1 MRAGSGL
8 LAGFSKVIAAMK
20 TTVTELPES
29 RRKIEAEIPAEE
41 IENRIN
47 AAAERLGKEM
57 KIEGFRKGK
66 VPPEMVL
73 QRLGRDA
80 VLNEA
85 IEHSL
90 AEWYIAALDDSK
102 LKPVGDPA
110 ISLEKMPAEGEPLSF
125 EFEVSIRPDAK
136 LGKWKGVEAPR
147 AETDVPVNAVEGELE
162 RLREAFAKLEPVEG
176 RKAAQGDAVLIDY
189 EGKIDDEVF
198 EGGTASDFLLQL
210 GGGQVLP
217 DFEKP
222 LVGAEPGA
230 ELVAEVDFPDDY
242 PAEEIQGKH
251 ATFTIEL
258 KEIREKVL
266 PELDDSFA
274 AEASEFETL
283 GELREEI
290 ASQLREALERQSE
303 EAFRAAALDA
313 AVAASKVDLPDAVID
328 GRAREMWRRL
338 ERALA
343 QQGISGERYAEMQG
357 KTADQMIAEIR
368 PDAEQALKREAV
380 LEAVAAAEKIE
391 IGEAEML
398 EALAIPPG
406 HEDHGHPEPK
416 DALEQLREA
425 GREDE
430 LIDEL
435 RLKKALEAIAAEATP
450 IAPEAAEAKEAI
462 WTPEKEREEKGGL
475 WTPGQPEQ
483 GSAEGPD
490 QSAR

>member
-1 MRAGSGL
+1 
-8 LAGFSKVIAAMK
+8 MK

-29 RRKIEAEIPAEE
+29 RRKIEVEVPAEE
-41 IENRIN
+41 VQNRIS

-80 VLNEA
+80 VLNDA
-85 IEHSL
+85 IENSL
-90 AEWYIAALDDSK
+90 GEWYVGALDDSK
-102 LKPVGDPA
+102 VKPVGDPS

-125 EFEVSIRPDAK
+125 AFEVSIRPDAE
-136 LGKWKGVEAPR
+136 LGDWKGVEAPR
-147 AETDVPVNAVEGELE
+147 AETAVPVDAVEAELE
-162 RLREAFAKLEPVEG
+162 RLRQAFAKLEPVEG
-176 RKAAQGDAVLIDY
+176 RKAAQGDAVLLDY
-189 EGKIDDEVF
+189 EGKIDGELF
-198 EGGTASDFLLQL
+198 EGGSASDFLLEI

-222 LVGAEPGA
+222 LIGAEAGA
-230 ELVAEVDFPDDY
+230 EVVAEVDFPDDY

-251 ATFTIEL
+251 ATFTIQL

-266 PELDDSFA
+266 PELDDDFA
-274 AEASEFETL
+274 SEASEFETL

-290 ASQLREALERQSE
+290 ASQMKDALERQSE

-313 AVAASKVDLPDAVID
+313 AVAASKVDLSDAVID
-328 GRAREMWRRL
+328 GRSMEMWRRL

-343 QQGISGERYAEMQG
+343 QQGISGERYAQMQG
-357 KTADQMIAEIR
+357 KTPEAMVAEIR

-380 LEAVAAAEKIE
+380 LEAVAEDAGIE

-406 HEDHGHPEPK
+406 HEDHGHPEPE
-416 DALEQLREA
+416 DALKQLREA

-435 RLKKALEAIAAEATP
+435 RLKKALEVIAENATP

-475 WTPGQPEQ
+475 WTPGSGP
-483 GSAEGPD
+483 AEGPD

>member
-1 MRAGSGL
+1 
-8 LAGFSKVIAAMK
+8 MK

-29 RRKIEAEIPAEE
+29 RRKIEAEVPAEE
-41 IENRIN
+41 VENRIK

-85 IEHSL
+85 IEASL
-90 AEWYIAALDDSK
+90 AEWYVSALDESK
-102 LKPVGDPA
+102 VRPVGDPS
-110 ISLEKMPAEGEPLSF
+110 ISLEKMPGDGEPLTF
-125 EFEVSIRPDAK
+125 AFEVSIRPDAK

-147 AETDVPVNAVEGELE
+147 AEADVPVTAVEGELE
-162 RLREAFAKLEPVEG
+162 RLREAFARLEPVEG
-176 RKAAQGDAVLIDY
+176 RKAAQGDAVVLDY
-189 EGKIDDEVF
+189 EGKIDGDVF
-198 EGGTASDFLLQL
+198 EGGSASDFLLEI

-222 LVGAEPGA
+222 LLGADAGSE
-230 ELVAEVDFPDDY
+230 VIAEVDFPDDY

-251 ATFTIEL
+251 ATFTIQL

-266 PELDDSFA
+266 PDLDDDFA

-283 GELREEI
+283 AALREEI
-290 ASQLREALERQSE
+290 ASQMKEALERQSE

-313 AVAASKVDLPDAVID
+313 AVTVSKVDLPDAVID
-328 GRAREMWRRL
+328 GRALEMWRRL

-343 QQGISGERYAEMQG
+343 QQGISGERYAQMQG
-357 KTADQMIAEIR
+357 KTTESMIAEIR

-380 LEAVAAAEKIE
+380 LEAVAESEKIE
-391 IGEAEML
+391 IGEEEML
-398 EALAIPPG
+398 EALAIPAG
-406 HEDHGHPEPK
+406 HEDHGHPEPA
-416 DALEQLREA
+416 DALQQLREA

-475 WTPGQPEQ
+475 WTPGDGPED
-483 GSAEGPD
+483 GPD
-490 QSAR
+490 QTAR